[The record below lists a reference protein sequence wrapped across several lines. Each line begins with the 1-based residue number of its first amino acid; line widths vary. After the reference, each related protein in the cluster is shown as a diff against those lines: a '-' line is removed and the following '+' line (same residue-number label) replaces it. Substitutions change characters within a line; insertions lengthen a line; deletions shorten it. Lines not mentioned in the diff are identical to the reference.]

1 MAFLQKNMISVF
13 LLNDGMIRFYLAG
26 LTSILSMVEPLS
38 FSIQNKF
45 AWSRKRTMTILIIVG
60 AVISMIFATSSGEI
74 LIGYVDTFINQI
86 AVLLAIVFECILY
99 AWIFKAER
107 LIEFLNARSK
117 TIKIGKWWIAIVKYI
132 LPIVISVIWIGGLM
146 EIIQNGT
153 FEQLIVTVI
162 LAAILL
168 VSCLIF
174 TILPAKDP
182 DWDKIDERV

>member
-1 MAFLQKNMISVF
+1 MGISNF
-13 LLNDGMIRFYLAG
+13 
-26 LTSILSMVEPLS
+26 
-38 FSIQNKF
+38 
-45 AWSRKRTMTILIIVG
+45 VG

-86 AVLLAIVFECILY
+86 AVLAIVFECILY

-146 EIIQNGT
+146 EIMRTGT

-174 TILPAKDP
+174 TILPAKDQ

>member
-132 LPIVISVIWIGGLM
+132 LPIVISVIWIGELI
-146 EIIQNGT
+146 EIMRNGT

-174 TILPAKDP
+174 TILPAKDQ

>member
-1 MAFLQKNMISVF
+1 MGISNF
-13 LLNDGMIRFYLAG
+13 
-26 LTSILSMVEPLS
+26 
-38 FSIQNKF
+38 
-45 AWSRKRTMTILIIVG
+45 VG

-86 AVLLAIVFECILY
+86 AVLAIVFECILY

-146 EIIQNGT
+146 EIMRNGT

>member
-1 MAFLQKNMISVF
+1 MGISNF
-13 LLNDGMIRFYLAG
+13 
-26 LTSILSMVEPLS
+26 
-38 FSIQNKF
+38 
-45 AWSRKRTMTILIIVG
+45 VG

-86 AVLLAIVFECILY
+86 AVLAIVFECILY

-146 EIIQNGT
+146 EIMRNGT

-174 TILPAKDP
+174 TILPAKDQ